1 MLPIQNSSSG
11 FAFGNRLNTF
21 RLSFLF
27 AVVLLNVHS
36 GAGQSIGNH
45 RAVYDAQGI
54 LQPWTSWSNALALEV
69 NWYLQC
75 PGEHG
80 YPRFVYLTFMDG
92 NYKPIE
98 DRPSFIPAMQDGMGI
113 VSYLKYYAYTGKKE
127 TRLLQM
133 AKHMGNYLV
142 NESLTP
148 DTGKYPRFTRST
160 GWRQRFPQA
169 PDCGSQDDQPFEVE
183 PDKGGIAGFALALL
197 FEQTKDERY
206 LAQALQNAR
215 VLASNQAEGDASSSP
230 WPFRVDYRTG
240 AARGKVS
247 GNMSFNLR
255 LFDKMIELGHPEFQG
270 PRDKLWAWIKNYQL
284 PDLAKGG
291 TLWVNFFEDHNSET
305 NRTAWAP
312 LNLARYLL
320 ERKETLAPDWEK
332 HARALIGFVNN
343 NFLHLKDGVMSCG
356 EQDED
361 QHPWGGIA
369 STYGAVLAMYSKATG
384 SNEFKGL
391 AYQTLT
397 WGLYSIADDGC
408 PYDGIWKGAGRGG
421 WQEDAHTDK
430 LHNYVD
436 ALTAFPE
443 WAK

>member
-1 MLPIQNSSSG
+1 MMPNENSSKG
-11 FAFGNRLNTF
+11 FTFGHGVIALRLP
-21 RLSFLF
+21 FLLTLVF
-27 AVVLLNVHS
+27 VCAAY
-36 GAGQSIGNH
+36 GRCQTIGNH
-45 RAVYDAQGI
+45 RAVYNAQGI
-54 LQPWTSWSNALALEV
+54 MQPWTSWSNALAREV
-69 NWYLQC
+69 KWYLEC
-75 PGEHG
+75 PVENG
-80 YPRFVYLTFMDG
+80 YPRFVCMTFMDG

-98 DRPSFIPAMQDGMGI
+98 DQPSFIPAMQNGMGI
-113 VSYLKYYAYTGKKE
+113 ISYLKYYACTGRKE
-127 TRLLQM
+127 PRLLQM
-133 AKHMGNYLV
+133 AQHMGNYLV
-142 NESLTP
+142 KEALTP

-160 GWRQRFPQA
+160 GWRQRFPQP
-169 PDCGSQDDQPFEVE
+169 PDCGSQDDQPFEIE
-183 PDKGGIAGFALALL
+183 PDKGGIAGYALILL
-197 FEQTKDERY
+197 FEQTRDERY

-215 VLASNQAEGDASSSP
+215 VLAGSQAEGDATSSP

-240 AARGKVS
+240 VARGKVS
-247 GNMSFNLR
+247 GNMSFIFR
-255 LFDKMIELGHPEFQG
+255 LFDKLVELGHPEFRAS
-270 PRDKLWAWIKNYQL
+270 RDKLWAWIKDYQL

-291 TLWVNFFEDHNSET
+291 ALWVNFFEDHNSET

-320 ERKETLAPDWEK
+320 ERKETLDPDWEK

-343 NFLHLKDGVMSCG
+343 NYLHVKDGVMSCG

-369 STYGAVLAMYSKATG
+369 STYGSVLAMYTKATG
-384 SNEFKGL
+384 SCEFKGL

-443 WAK
+443 WAN